1 MLILAISIFFIYF
14 TSKPFWCTRLLRTPI
29 RQSRIYMLLKG
40 IKVWKQEYVHLI
52 SGHGKPICKENFSH
66 SRKPTNY
73 LVIALNIQ
81 NWVTSLKIS

>member
-1 MLILAISIFFIYF
+1 MLILAISILFILQANLFGALDFFELP
-14 TSKPFWCTRLLRTPI
+14 SAKVE
-29 RQSRIYMLLKG
+29 YMLLKG

-52 SGHGKPICKENFSH
+52 SGHGKPICKENFSQ

-81 NWVTSLKIS
+81 NWVTSLKNP